1 MLLSRRKR
9 YALVVATALG
19 SVVPFAS
26 AQLAIDPATEARE
39 EFREAARLTPNITR
53 GAQLFQTCAA
63 CHGSAG
69 LGRADGN
76 IPAIAGQHNSVVLK
90 QLIDFRDEQRWNA
103 HMQKF
108 TDWHHLPN
116 TQDLTNVAAY
126 VASLPR
132 FPSLA
137 GASGDGANLREG
149 ASLYSRACTSCHGR
163 LGQGDPARLS
173 PRLAGQRYGYLLRQM
188 DEGAA
193 GYRPGMGPQHIAMLR
208 ALKPEQMR
216 GVADYLSRMSSE

>member
-1 MLLSRRKR
+1 MIAITLC
-9 YALVVATALG
+9 G
-19 SVVPFAS
+19 VPFAS
-26 AQLAIDPATEARE
+26 AQLAMNPAIEARE
-39 EFREAARLTPNITR
+39 EYREAARLTPNVAR
-53 GAQLFQTCAA
+53 GAQYFQACAA
-63 CHGSAG
+63 CHGSGG

-76 IPAIAGQHNSVVLK
+76 IPAIAGQHFSVVLK

-126 VASLPR
+126 VASLPP
-132 FPSLA
+132 FPKLT
-137 GASGDGANLREG
+137 GAAGDGANLSEG
-149 ASLYSRACTSCHGR
+149 ASLYLRTCSSCHGR
-163 LGQGDPARLS
+163 LGQGDPVRLS
-173 PRLAGQRYGYLLRQM
+173 PRLAGQRYGYLLRQL

-193 GYRPGMGPQHIAMLR
+193 GYRPGMGTEHIAMLH

-216 GVADYLSRMSSE
+216 GVADYLSRMSSD